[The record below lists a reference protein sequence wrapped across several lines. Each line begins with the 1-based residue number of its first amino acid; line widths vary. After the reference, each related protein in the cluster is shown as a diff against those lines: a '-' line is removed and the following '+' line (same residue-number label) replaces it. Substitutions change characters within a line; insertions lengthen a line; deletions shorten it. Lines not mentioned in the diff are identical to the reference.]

1 MYKPDKSRTH
11 PFEIAHVNYHTSRLT
26 EMKAWYLTL
35 LEGETVFS
43 NDDYAFLTYDQDFH
57 RIALIRDPKLRDK
70 SGLEAAAHHAAFA
83 YDSLEELIHTY
94 ERLAE
99 KGIRP
104 VRIINHG
111 PTISL
116 YYRDPD
122 GNQAELQVNN
132 FASMTEILKFL
143 KTGRFAADPIGVEFN
158 IHRFIERFRQ
168 GATKEDLF
176 HMTYEGELS

>member
-1 MYKPDKSRTH
+1 MDKPEEIRTH
-11 PFEIAHVNYHTSRLT
+11 PFEIAHVNYHTSRLK

-35 LEGETVFS
+35 LEGETVFA

-57 RIALIRDPKLRDK
+57 RIALIRESKLGDK
-70 SGLEAAAHHAAFA
+70 SGREATAHHAAFA
-83 YDSLEELIHTY
+83 YASLEDLIHTY

-99 KGIRP
+99 KGIHP

-132 FASMTEILKFL
+132 FGSMTEILKFL
-143 KTGRFAADPIGVEFN
+143 KTGRFAADPIGIEFN
-158 IHRFIERFRQ
+158 IHRFIERLRK
-168 GATKEDLF
+168 GATKEELF
-176 HMTYEGELS
+176 HMTYEGELA